1 MIPAWLRIRIPS
13 RKRPQNVERLLKVFP
28 TAVFV
33 VHESEREEYAAA
45 AGADHVETHKVVGS
59 INAIRYGII
68 KAVPEEDSLLMIDD
82 DFRCRVQV
90 LCAEKPYNLTRP
102 EDIRQIVVNTAQAS
116 RDVEAG
122 MFGFASS
129 GRPMFYKPQEPMA
142 VFGFIQ
148 QAIGIHDKSILPDLA
163 MRNMEDADMCLQCAL
178 RNRYMYIDQ
187 RFHFDFGLVWSGGGG
202 LQGVRTT
209 EQERK
214 DRAYLAEKW
223 GPYIQLYRSKKE
235 QAKST
240 AQNMPMVLKVQR
252 RSHLA
257 AVT

>member
-13 RKRPQNVERLLKVFP
+13 RKRPENVARLLRVFP

-33 VHESEREEYAAA
+33 VHESERETYERE
-45 AGADHVETHKVVGS
+45 AGAGHVETHKVVGS

-68 KAVPEEDSLLMIDD
+68 KATPAEESLLMVDD
-82 DFRCRVQV
+82 DFKCRVQV
-90 LCAEKPYNLTRP
+90 MCAERPYNMTRT
-102 EDIRQIVVNTAQAS
+102 EDIRQVVANTATAS
-116 RDVEAG
+116 KDVGAG

-129 GRPMFYKPQEPMA
+129 GRPMFYKPQEPFA

-148 QAIGIHDKSILPDLA
+148 QAIGIHDKSILPDLS
-163 MRNMEDADMCLQCAL
+163 MKNMEDADMCLQCAL
-178 RNRYMYIDQ
+178 RDRYMFIDQ
-187 RFHFDFGLVWSGGGG
+187 RFHFDFGLVWSGTGG

-209 EQERK
+209 EQEAK

-223 GPYIQLYRSKKE
+223 GPYTGLYRSEKEKK
-235 QAKST
+235 KST
-240 AQNMPMVLKVQR
+240 AQNMPMVLKVSR

-257 AVT
+257 AV

>member
-1 MIPAWLRIRIPS
+1 MIPEWLRIRIPS
-13 RKRPQNVERLLKVFP
+13 RKRPQNVGRLLEVFP

-33 VHESEREEYAAA
+33 VHESEREEYERE
-45 AGADHVETHKVVGS
+45 AGAGHVETHKVVGS

-68 KAVPEEDSLLMIDD
+68 KAVPKGDSLVMVDD
-82 DFRCRVQV
+82 DFKCRVQV
-90 LCAEKPYNLTRP
+90 LCAERPYNLTRP
-102 EDIRQIVVNTAQAS
+102 EDIRQILANTAQAS
-116 RDVEAG
+116 KDVGAG

-129 GRPMFYKPQEPMA
+129 GRPMYYKPQEPFA

-148 QAIGIHDKSILPDLA
+148 QCIGMHDLSILPDLS

-178 RNRYMYIDQ
+178 RDRYMFIDQ
-187 RFHFDFGLVWSGGGG
+187 RFHWDFGLVWSGAGG

-209 EQERK
+209 EQEKR

-223 GPYIQLYRSKKE
+223 GEYIQLYRSKKE
-235 QAKST
+235 LKTST
-240 AQNMPMVLKVQR
+240 AQNMPMVLRVER

-257 AVT
+257 AVR